1 MLDVV
6 LSFRRINVRD
16 VLLCQQADCGSIK
29 RRWILRW
36 WGWWWRRKRRWR
48 RPRYNRYTCLP
59 MSRGTKGTTTIAEK
73 DYSTI
78 GKPILEDSYASDENQ
93 CDRLRAHHLHRHLYN
108 RTRPRRASK
117 AESLSSSSNQAQGT
131 NIHRPFAPSSNP
143 TQSFHYYSL

>member
-29 RRWILRW
+29 RRWILRGW
-36 WGWWWRRKRRWR
+36 WWWWRRRWK
-48 RPRYNRYTCLP
+48 PRYDRSTGLP
-59 MSRGTKGTTTIAEK
+59 MSRGTKGTATIAEK
-73 DYSTI
+73 DSTI
-78 GKPILEDSYASDENQ
+78 GEPILEDSYAFDENQ
-93 CDRLRAHHLHRHLYN
+93 YNRLRTHHLRRHLYY

-131 NIHRPFAPSSNP
+131 NYSYL
-143 TQSFHYYSL
+143 SFPPRSHHCYSMIRSFFFF